1 MKFIHLIVFLF
12 LFHYCLFPQ
21 KIKSYR
27 LSKTLKEI
35 SGIEFINDSTLVAHN
50 DGGNS
55 PTLYLL
61 NLKGKIID
69 SITIVNV
76 KNTDWED
83 ITKDNR
89 GNLYIADIGNNQ
101 NKRKKLKILKVS
113 ISEILYKDSV
123 EAEVFVF
130 QYPDQTIFP
139 PPNNELYYD
148 AESILHYDNFL
159 WIFTKCRSIP
169 FDGKS
174 IIYRISTSLLKQ
186 DELEMVGEI
195 IPGTKNWR
203 IDSFTSGTSY
213 KNNFYLMTYNRI
225 LIINSTQINKIEKL
239 IKFNRY
245 VQREA
250 ITVSPSG
257 LICVAN
263 EGHWLLGKQKITMY
277 RHD

>member
-1 MKFIHLIVFLF
+1 MKFIHFIVFLF
-12 LFHYCLFPQ
+12 LFDFCLFPQ

-27 LSKTLKEI
+27 LPKTLKEI
-35 SGIEFINDSTLVAHN
+35 SGLEFINDSMLVAHN

-55 PTLYLL
+55 PILYLL

-69 SITIVNV
+69 STTIINV

-83 ITKDNR
+83 ITKDNS

-113 ISEILYKDSV
+113 ISEILNKDSV
-123 EAEVFVF
+123 EAEVYVF
-130 QYPDQTIFP
+130 QYPDQSLYP
-139 PPNNELYYD
+139 PPNSELYYD
-148 AESILHYDNFL
+148 AETIICLDNYL

-174 IIYRISTSLLKQ
+174 HIYRTNISQLKQ
-186 DELEMVGEI
+186 HEWEKIGEI
-195 IPGTKNWR
+195 IPGKKSWKL
-203 IDSFTSGTSY
+203 DSFTSGTSY
-213 KNNFYLMTYNRI
+213 KNYFYLITYNRI
-225 LIINSTQINKIEKL
+225 LIVHSTQITKTVKF

-250 ITVSPSG
+250 ITISPSG

-263 EGHWLLGKQKITMY
+263 EGHWLLGKQKITLY
-277 RHD
+277 RYD